1 MNERK
6 LIGVSF
12 CITYVVLTAACFALV
27 RFGVV
32 TNCYAQAYVLEL
44 PIWIQLTVAKAT
56 GLYPV
61 LQELSELT
69 HWGVPYAIVYVG
81 SLCPLYRLGCWVARI
96 DEEAL
101 AREEASRLPP
111 QPELEKNC
119 EQSAQEIS

>member
-44 PIWIQLTVAKAT
+44 PIWIQLAIAKAI

-61 LQELSELT
+61 LQELSALT

-81 SLCPLYRLGCWVARI
+81 ALYPLYRLGCWVARI

-101 AREEASRLPP
+101 ASEEASRPRP
-111 QPELEKNC
+111 HPELEKNC
-119 EQSAQEIS
+119 ERRAEEIY